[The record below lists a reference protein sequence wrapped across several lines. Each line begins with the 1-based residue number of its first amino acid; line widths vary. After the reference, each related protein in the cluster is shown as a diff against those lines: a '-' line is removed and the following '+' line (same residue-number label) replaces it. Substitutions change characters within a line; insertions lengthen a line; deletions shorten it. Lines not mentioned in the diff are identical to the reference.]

1 MEELVLEPTPGPS
14 TNQTHLSCLPLPPQT
29 CTLLHSL
36 QGEIGGSNS
45 VLSAMLSEVSPSTGD
60 YVRIGNIYG
69 QVMNLMIAGNDEGGW
84 CKRGWLL
91 LLVRV

>member
-1 MEELVLEPTPGPS
+1 M
-14 TNQTHLSCLPLPPQT
+14 
-29 CTLLHSL
+29 
-36 QGEIGGSNS
+36 
-45 VLSAMLSEVSPSTGD
+45 LSAMLSEVSPSTGD